1 MPIYVYKCPSCGHS
15 DEYFKA
21 MKESDTEE
29 ICKVCGEP
37 MSKDIRANLPHAAP
51 DHYARPIH
59 SDALGIRSDQ
69 VAEHR
74 RLYPDVQLD
83 AQNRPILDSY
93 RKHEAYMEKRGI
105 VKQPALHQ
113 KRGRRIA

>member
-1 MPIYVYKCPSCGHS
+1 MV
-15 DEYFKA
+15 
-21 MKESDTEE
+21 
-29 ICKVCGEP
+29 
-37 MSKDIRANLPHAAP
+37 KDLRANLPHAAP
-51 DHYARPIH
+51 DSYARPIH

-69 VAEHR
+69 VEEHK

-83 AQNRPILDSY
+83 SQNRPILDSY

-113 KRGRRIA
+113 KRGTRIA

>member
-1 MPIYVYKCPSCGHS
+1 MPIYVYKCPACAHT
-15 DEYFKA
+15 DEFFKTMA
-21 MKESDTEE
+21 ESNTEE
-29 ICKVCGEP
+29 TCPVCSET
-37 MSKDIRANLPHAAP
+37 MVKDLRANLPHAAP
-51 DHYARPIH
+51 DSYARPIH

-69 VAEHR
+69 VEEHK

-83 AQNRPILDSY
+83 SQNRPILDSY

-113 KRGRRIA
+113 KRGTRIA